1 MSNPTSSGSYIF
13 APEPKPVFE
22 VQPEFFSIIKD
33 AWRDPDDPVSVLS
46 ISHGQICEFTSTF
59 EVTKELKDITQDAIA
74 KASEFL
80 KRSNHLGMTVTT
92 GFVEPG
98 ECLIGGA
105 SEWHYDFF
113 RNRTALVLSDA
124 LPTEFAA
131 GSISD
136 EEFEAA
142 GFSHSDRPD
151 SLYEPDIEVAISAG
165 HLEVMATEPNI
176 AYALTTRSPHR
187 AIVNPFDH
195 IVERTFVVID

>member
-1 MSNPTSSGSYIF
+1 MSNPTTTGSYIF
-13 APEPKPVFE
+13 APEPQPVFK
-22 VQPEFFSIIKD
+22 VQPEFFRILKD
-33 AWRDPDDPVSVLS
+33 TQKDPDDPVSVLS
-46 ISHGQICEFTSTF
+46 ISHGQICEYTSTF
-59 EVTKELKDITQDAIA
+59 EITKELKDITQDAIA

-80 KRSNHLGMTVTT
+80 ERSNHLGLTVTT

-98 ECLIGGA
+98 KCLTGA

-113 RNRTALVLSDA
+113 RNRTALLLSDA

-131 GSISD
+131 GSITD

-142 GFSHSDRPD
+142 GYGHSDRPD

-165 HLEVMATEPNI
+165 HLAARATEPNI

-187 AIVNPFDH
+187 AMVNPFDH